1 MTEDQRIARR
11 NRRWSQWMDFKE
23 LCGTFIEWFFIII
36 IATIIILMAAMG
48 FTATVLHLFK

>member
-1 MTEDQRIARR
+1 
-11 NRRWSQWMDFKE
+11 MDFKE